1 GLASYAWTLRAM
13 GRAEEAV
20 KASEEALQFSGGGQL
35 YISGLGA
42 SYALAGRV
50 DDARAAL
57 KQLQEMSAR
66 AYVSP
71 YHIATI
77 HVHLGEYD
85 RAVALLKEAYE
96 IGDGWV
102 VWLGVDSVWDALRH
116 DPSFEELLSKTRN
129 PAPQEIAG
137 PASVRREKPALI
149 HSPVT
154 AAIATPAPETSPGE
168 DDEARQLFTAGRYYA
183 TRRTAEGLRQGIQR
197 LERAVQ
203 LKPDYA
209 EAYSELADCY
219 SLLNW
224 YVEPPPAE
232 AWEKAKHAAL
242 KAVEANDSLAE
253 AHASLGFVRLHYD
266 RDWQGAERE
275 LQKAIVLNPRNQVSH
290 RWYSYSL
297 SAMGRHEE
305 AAAEVER
312 ARQISPQSP
321 VIATALANVLFLAGR
336 FDDAIAQCRK
346 ALELDPGGVAA
357 HTILRW
363 AYERKGMVAE
373 ALAQY
378 EQERVFAGETPTTR
392 AKRAHVLAATGHKE
406 QARELLQEIL
416 VKRDSEWVTAY
427 EIAVIYCLLVDRDEA
442 FRWLAQAEREHAV
455 GFTFVR
461 VDPHLES
468 LRPDPRFAQLLSRT
482 DRTVP

>member
-1 GLASYAWTLRAM
+1 
-13 GRAEEAV
+13 
-20 KASEEALQFSGGGQL
+20 
-35 YISGLGA
+35 
-42 SYALAGRV
+42 
-50 DDARAAL
+50 
-57 KQLQEMSAR
+57 
-66 AYVSP
+66 
-71 YHIATI
+71 
-77 HVHLGEYD
+77 
-85 RAVALLKEAYE
+85 
-96 IGDGWV
+96 V
-102 VWLGVDSVWDALRH
+102 V
-116 DPSFEELLSKTRN
+116 
-129 PAPQEIAG
+129 
-137 PASVRREKPALI
+137 

-154 AAIATPAPETSPGE
+154 SAIATPVPDTSPGE

-183 TRRTAEGLRQGIQR
+183 TRRTAEGLRQAIQR
-197 LERAVQ
+197 LERAVE

-224 YVEPPPAE
+224 YVEPPPPE
-232 AWEKAKHAAL
+232 AWEKAKHAATN
-242 KAVEANDSLAE
+242 AVRANDSLAE

-266 RDWQGAERE
+266 RDWEGAERE
-275 LQKAIVLNPRNQVSH
+275 LQRAIVLNPRNQVSH

-297 SAMGRHEE
+297 SAMGRHDE
-305 AAAEVER
+305 AAAEIER

-321 VIATALANVLFLAGR
+321 VMATALANVLFLAGR

-373 ALAQY
+373 ALAAY
-378 EQERVFAGETPTTR
+378 EQERSFAGETPTTR
-392 AKRAHVLAATGHKE
+392 AKRAHVLAATGHHE
-406 QARELLQEIL
+406 QARELLLEIL
-416 VKRDSEWVTAY
+416 AKRDTEWVTAY
-427 EIAVIYCLLVDRDEA
+427 EIAVIYCLLGDQEDA

-468 LRPDPRFAQLLSRT
+468 LRSDPRFDQLLRRT
-482 DRTVP
+482 DKTVP